1 MYLKYTPATSSDA
14 GFELLLH
21 SFNAF
26 LHKMKQI
33 CLTKIANFVDDFCF
47 VAVP

>member
-1 MYLKYTPATSSDA
+1 MYLKNTPATSSDA
-14 GFELLLH
+14 GMLH
-21 SFNAF
+21 SFNPF

-33 CLTKIANFVDDFCF
+33 CLTKIANFVDDFCL